1 MNSAAQEVWNTES
14 LVACSFCNRRFL
26 PEKLK
31 IHNKS
36 CTASNPARR
45 VDEPVKRG
53 NNVDYDALVSK
64 AMESGMRDEFD
75 SSNLVH
81 CSDCGRNFNAV
92 SFPKY
97 VNELTTTY
105 SFLIFFLRL
114 LRNIFDRISW
124 FLPIHSIYFA
134 DSFSYLIQFKGM
146 LKSARKF
153 SSRRES
159 LSTRRSKE

>member
-1 MNSAAQEVWNTES
+1 MQKPVKERRSCPQDPFASLTSKGGATAELISLSKSGTISSRELDLLNSAAQQVWNTES

-64 AMESGMRDEFD
+64 AMESGMRNDFE
-75 SSNLVH
+75 SANLVH
-81 CSDCGRNFNAV
+81 CNDCGRNFNAV
-92 SFPKY
+92 SFP
-97 VNELTTTY
+97 
-105 SFLIFFLRL
+105 
-114 LRNIFDRISW
+114 
-124 FLPIHSIYFA
+124 
-134 DSFSYLIQFKGM
+134 
-146 LKSARKF
+146 
-153 SSRRES
+153 
-159 LSTRRSKE
+159 